1 MLQTLELLE
10 KLIVEECSGLK
21 HIIDGN
27 VYYVSSQSH
36 TSLKLPK
43 LKTLPIDG
51 CERLEYIFPLC
62 FARGL
67 VSLEE
72 LDILCSCKLKYVFGT
87 EKEHHLS
94 MYQHQSHYETN
105 IDINLLNFDDLFLS
119 SYQNLLIFGLN
130 IAVHVYQ
137 ILKSL
142 SCYEC
147 PSLSSSSMRKVIIDS
162 DLQKDTIAMGLIQ
175 KQLQFVTCWIG
186 CS

>member
-94 MYQHQSHYETN
+94 MYQHQSHHQTN
-105 IDINLLNFDDLFLS
+105 IDINLYTLWLGSLPNLVGIWFDYCHTCLP
-119 SYQNLLIFGLN
+119 NLKRLD
-130 IAVHVYQ
+130 
-137 ILKSL
+137 
-142 SCYEC
+142 CTEC
-147 PSLSSSSMRKVIIDS
+147 PRLSNFPMHKAMIDS
-162 DLQKDTIAMGLIQ
+162 DLQQDTTGMVNVLFNLKNMISLVAHN
-175 KQLQFVTCWIG
+175 
-186 CS
+186 